1 MNLQNF
7 TTRQKDIEMAVI
19 VDDVV
24 NIYKKGNLI

>member
-24 NIYKKGNLI
+24 NLYKKGNLI